1 MKKTF
6 SINLNGLLFNI
17 DEDAFEKLNTY
28 LKTLKQHFKST
39 KGGEDIVNDIEARC
53 AELLKERTKELQ
65 KIISISDVESIIETL
80 GQPYEMD
87 EEKESKHFQKEKKPF
102 QKRIFRDPDNQ
113 MIAGVSSGLA
123 AYFSIDPLI
132 VRLLF
137 ALSILIGGAGIIV
150 YIALWVLTPFAN
162 TTAEKL
168 EMEGERID
176 IHSIEK
182 KVKGELNLL
191 KDKLEGFTT
200 EAGVILE
207 GFSSEAEVIIEK
219 NKKNTINWI
228 NEVGEVLY
236 NALKILF
243 RAIGIL
249 IGIFFLLI
257 GIAFSISIAALYI
270 GALPH
275 LQFDAF
281 NVSNISFPDFLSQ
294 YIFNTSS
301 NLILQIMLLLLVGI
315 PVLALIF
322 GGIRLIFNLERQK
335 YLGLVT
341 LILYIVLFSLT
352 FVFSIPTIKQFQ
364 VESKKT
370 TIIPFDS
377 LQADTLLL
385 EIYNAEFY
393 KSLNENDHSS
403 LYFASAKSELNADE
417 NFYGNP
423 ILQFSKAENELFSL
437 EIHASAHGEN
447 SAEAKLRIDNITSHF
462 EKNGNTL
469 LLTPYFTLQPH
480 DKWRAQEVVFELK
493 IPEGKTVF
501 IHQEVKRYFQWK
513 YWEYDRWGMPGKY
526 WQMTK
531 DGLVESGSSKP
542 TEL

>member
-28 LKTLKQHFKST
+28 LKNLKQHFKST

-53 AELLKERTKELQ
+53 AELLKERTKDLQ

-87 EEKESKHFQKEKKPF
+87 EEKESNRFRKEKKPF

-150 YIALWVLTPFAN
+150 YIALWVLTPLAN

-182 KVKGELNLL
+182 KVKEELNLL
-191 KDKLEGFTT
+191 KDKLEGFTN
-200 EAGVILE
+200 
-207 GFSSEAEVIIEK
+207 EAEEIIEK
-219 NKKNTINWI
+219 NKKSTLSWF

-243 RAIGIL
+243 RAIAIL
-249 IGIFFLLI
+249 IGIVFLLI
-257 GIAFSISIAALYI
+257 GIAFSISIAALYM
-270 GALPH
+270 GVLPH

-322 GGIRLIFNLERQK
+322 GGIQLIFNLERPK

-341 LILYIVLFSLT
+341 LILYIVLFSLA

-393 KSLNENDHSS
+393 KSLKENEYSS
-403 LYFASAKSELNADE
+403 LNFASAKSELIADE

-423 ILQFSKAENELFSL
+423 ILQFSKAENQLFSL

-447 SAEAKLRIDNITSHF
+447 SAEAKLRIDHITSHF

-501 IHQEVKRYFQWK
+501 IHREVKRYFQWK
-513 YWEYDRWGMPGKY
+513 YWEYDRWEMPGKY